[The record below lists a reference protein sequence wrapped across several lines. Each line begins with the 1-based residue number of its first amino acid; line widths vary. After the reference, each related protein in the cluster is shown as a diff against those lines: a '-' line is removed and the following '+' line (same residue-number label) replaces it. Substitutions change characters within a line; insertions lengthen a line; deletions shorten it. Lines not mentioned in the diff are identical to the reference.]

1 MKMSLKK
8 HIEEDLKNAI
18 RNQNKDET
26 RALRGIKSMILLLET
41 EKGASGELSE
51 DAELGLLSKALKQRK
66 DSAQLYS
73 EQGREDLAAIEL
85 SEIEIINKYLP
96 KQLTED
102 QLTEKLREIISQL
115 GASGPKDM
123 GKVMGLAN
131 KSLKGKADGGTIA
144 GIVRTLLN

>member
-1 MKMSLKK
+1 MSLKK